1 MANTQ
6 EDEVIMAAMD
16 AMEAQRGETDV
27 PWSQEDERWSSQP
40 DDEDAPPAAP
50 PKPFWLTQQDDPA
63 RVEASLAAITDAT
76 GLDFAAVRRGWDKTR
91 RVAEDADVSYDDS
104 VTAFGE
110 LALACKECNT
120 SPDAVPANAVVVIN
134 SVRRRGN
141 DNGVKRA
148 IEKLVG
154 RRASAPARPSPS
166 KRPPPSPPKQR
177 TSPPKRPRP
186 APPAAAPTARRP
198 TPREL
203 GTNPRALGTNSRALG
218 TNPRALA
225 ARAPPLPPASE
236 IEDESVT
243 SPSPSPLTPAPSP
256 EDAAPAA
263 LPMTDEVEPPR
274 PQTPPDDAAALERAR
289 GNLARALDRG
299 GDAEETTPSPRQEP
313 EPAEENESDG
323 DEDPFGAVAP
333 RPPPLTGFAEEPVT
347 ENQRARLDDLRA
359 RMAAPP
365 PAPPDDAPRA
375 PQLTIHPA
383 GSRAADE
390 LIARARWR
398 QTSPDMLKRLSRA
411 GRDALGEEPDL
422 AVELLRGRCAVVEVE
437 DVRGGEALAKHM
449 LDTKATPDEAACRAL
464 GFTFL
469 RTTTLV
475 VNRAVPPRTVTA
487 VALFLDRETAAV
499 AAAFDAEGRTAFH
512 RAVTAAKRYVSA
524 ARDAVQGAQ
533 YCEGIRY
540 DRRHNA
546 HKQDLGRD
554 AYHTFCHRDE
564 KWRRDATYKRD
575 VVELLFKVCELERIF
590 VPRLG
595 RMRALFRETMGLV
608 PLSRALEDYISAPM
622 LVMSESFGCEVH
634 VDKSADKFAESIA
647 WVRGTRRHPWH
658 FIVACAG
665 VAFELHEAAPCFLT
679 LQASCTA
686 HATLR
691 TPGHENHPSKG
702 AAAVTKRTLVT
713 DAACEKF
720 RPGEPREA

>member
-6 EDEVIMAAMD
+6 EDEAIMAAMD
-16 AMEAQRGETDV
+16 AMEAQPSGEAEE
-27 PWSQEDERWSSQP
+27 PWSQEDYRWSSQRSA
-40 DDEDAPPAAP
+40 EDAPVAP
-50 PKPFWLTQQDDPA
+50 PQKPQKLWWHTQQDDPA
-63 RVEASLAAITDAT
+63 HVEASLAAITDAT

-154 RRASAPARPSPS
+154 RRASPPRPSHP
-166 KRPPPSPPKQR
+166 KRPVPSPPKQR
-177 TSPPKRPRP
+177 KSPPKRPRP
-186 APPAAAPTARRP
+186 APAAAAPTAAPARRP

-203 GTNPRALGTNSRALG
+203 GTNPRALGTN
-218 TNPRALA
+218 PRALA
-225 ARAPPLPPASE
+225 ARAPPLPLPSE

-256 EDAAPAA
+256 VDAAAVA
-263 LPMTDEVEPPR
+263 LPTTDEVEPPR
-274 PQTPPDDAAALERAR
+274 PPTPPDDAAALERAR
-289 GNLARALDRG
+289 GNLARAL
-299 GDAEETTPSPRQEP
+299 AEPKPV
-313 EPAEENESDG
+313 PAEENESDG

-375 PQLTIHPA
+375 PQITIHPA

-390 LIARARWR
+390 LIERARWR

-411 GRDALGEEPDL
+411 NRDALGEEPDL
-422 AVELLRGRCAVVEVE
+422 AVGLLQGRCAVVEVE

-475 VNRAVPPRTVTA
+475 VNRAVPPRQVEA
-487 VALFLDRETAAV
+487 KALFLDRETAAV

-595 RMRALFRETMGLV
+595 RMRALFRDAMGLV
-608 PLSRALEDYISAPM
+608 PLSRTLEDYISAPM

-713 DAACEKF
+713 DAAREKF
-720 RPGEPREA
+720 RPGEPREE

>member
-1 MANTQ
+1 
-6 EDEVIMAAMD
+6 
-16 AMEAQRGETDV
+16 
-27 PWSQEDERWSSQP
+27 
-40 DDEDAPPAAP
+40 
-50 PKPFWLTQQDDPA
+50 
-63 RVEASLAAITDAT
+63 
-76 GLDFAAVRRGWDKTR
+76 
-91 RVAEDADVSYDDS
+91 
-104 VTAFGE
+104 
-110 LALACKECNT
+110 
-120 SPDAVPANAVVVIN
+120 
-134 SVRRRGN
+134 
-141 DNGVKRA
+141 
-148 IEKLVG
+148 
-154 RRASAPARPSPS
+154 
-166 KRPPPSPPKQR
+166 
-177 TSPPKRPRP
+177 
-186 APPAAAPTARRP
+186 
-198 TPREL
+198 
-203 GTNPRALGTNSRALG
+203 
-218 TNPRALA
+218 
-225 ARAPPLPPASE
+225 
-236 IEDESVT
+236 
-243 SPSPSPLTPAPSP
+243 
-256 EDAAPAA
+256 
-263 LPMTDEVEPPR
+263 MTDEVEPPR

-422 AVELLRGRCAVVEVE
+422 AVELLQGRCAVVEVE

-595 RMRALFRETMGLV
+595 RMRALFRDAMGLV
-608 PLSRALEDYISAPM
+608 PLSRTLEDYISAPM

-713 DAACEKF
+713 DAAREKF
-720 RPGEPREA
+720 RPGEPREE

>member
-6 EDEVIMAAMD
+6 EDEEIMAAMD
-16 AMEAQRGETDV
+16 AMEAQPSGEAEV
-27 PWSQEDERWSSQP
+27 PWSQEDNRWSSQQSA
-40 DDEDAPPAAP
+40 EDAPAAAP
-50 PKPFWLTQQDDPA
+50 QNPQKLWWHTQQDDPA
-63 RVEASLAAITDAT
+63 HVEASLAAITDAT

-120 SPDAVPANAVVVIN
+120 SPDTVPANAVVVIN

-148 IEKLVG
+148 IEKL
-154 RRASAPARPSPS
+154 
-166 KRPPPSPPKQR
+166 
-177 TSPPKRPRP
+177 
-186 APPAAAPTARRP
+186 
-198 TPREL
+198 
-203 GTNPRALGTNSRALG
+203 
-218 TNPRALA
+218 
-225 ARAPPLPPASE
+225 

-256 EDAAPAA
+256 EDAAAAA
-263 LPMTDEVEPPR
+263 LPTTDEVEPPR
-274 PQTPPDDAAALERAR
+274 PPTPPDDAAALERAR
-289 GNLARALDRG
+289 GNLARAL
-299 GDAEETTPSPRQEP
+299 AEP
-313 EPAEENESDG
+313 EPKPSEENESDG

-365 PAPPDDAPRA
+365 PAPQDDAPRA
-375 PQLTIHPA
+375 PQITIHPA

-390 LIARARWR
+390 LIERARWR

-422 AVELLRGRCAVVEVE
+422 AVKLLHGRCAVVEVE

-475 VNRAVPPRTVTA
+475 VNRAVPPRQVTVK
-487 VALFLDRETAAV
+487 ALFLDRETAAV

-595 RMRALFRETMGLV
+595 RMRALFRDAMGLV
-608 PLSRALEDYISAPM
+608 PLSRTLEDYISAPM

-713 DAACEKF
+713 DAAREKF
-720 RPGEPREA
+720 RPGEPREE